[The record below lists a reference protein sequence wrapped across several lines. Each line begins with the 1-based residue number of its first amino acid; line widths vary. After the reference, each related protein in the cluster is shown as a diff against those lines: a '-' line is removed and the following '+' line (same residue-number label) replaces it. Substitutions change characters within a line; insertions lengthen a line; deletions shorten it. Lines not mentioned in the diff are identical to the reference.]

1 MLVVSQCFPSRWKN
15 PWHCRTSLH
24 WTTKV
29 QLSSAVQHQQ
39 NKAPPSDTGL
49 ALSIKKNCNS
59 PFFESALSTSSS
71 KYISMAAQRL
81 MLLLLIRLLSRLGCK
96 TDSGSF
102 RANSLETSELVPA
115 EVIALWKI
123 HPQPW
128 KRYLTPTQ
136 AGLRS
141 SLLNFNDRY
150 PMSVSCLSGHS
161 LERHYTYLMMDSL
174 KWTDIYTLSSRQ
186 KKTDHSLVMST
197 T

>member
-1 MLVVSQCFPSRWKN
+1 
-15 PWHCRTSLH
+15 
-24 WTTKV
+24 
-29 QLSSAVQHQQ
+29 
-39 NKAPPSDTGL
+39 
-49 ALSIKKNCNS
+49 
-59 PFFESALSTSSS
+59 
-71 KYISMAAQRL
+71 

-128 KRYLTPTQ
+128 KRYPTPTQ

-141 SLLNFNDRY
+141 SLLSFNDWY

-161 LERHYTYLMMDSL
+161 LERHYTFLMMVSL
-174 KWTDIYTLSSRQ
+174 QYVDIYTLSTKQ
-186 KKTDHSLVMST
+186 EDKTTPLSCQIHSTIIVNVNYWCHRVRDTLVSFVTSCTYVNERHDHLKVDELIKTYNHLFYPRGHQTPYYALSAA
-197 T
+197 